1 MKKGDEE
8 WEPSCSPPS
17 LHICAAHLARH
28 TEAHAHTLPRLQ
40 AEGRFS
46 IRTPLK
52 RHQVSELLGYTQAWA
67 QRAML
72 NQSPEKPGLERQVG
86 IQPVFCFPH
95 LEKHAAPSEDTNSR
109 KALLR
114 QKEDKWK
121 RAVGGQQWVGSIN
134 DACLRIC
141 LGSNDMG
148 ISGGG
153 EGQSSSSSE
162 ELLITP
168 SKCNKGQVGD

>member
-1 MKKGDEE
+1 
-8 WEPSCSPPS
+8 
-17 LHICAAHLARH
+17 
-28 TEAHAHTLPRLQ
+28 
-40 AEGRFS
+40 
-46 IRTPLK
+46 
-52 RHQVSELLGYTQAWA
+52 
-67 QRAML
+67 ML

-153 EGQSSSSSE
+153 GGGQSSSSSE

>member
-1 MKKGDEE
+1 MEE
-8 WEPSCSPPS
+8 WETSRSPPS
-17 LHICAAHLARH
+17 LHVCAAHLLTH

-72 NQSPEKPGLERQVG
+72 NQSPEKPGLEAG
-86 IQPVFCFPH
+86 GDLSSLPFPPPGETCCSFLLRTQI
-95 LEKHAAPSEDTNSR
+95 LEKPCSGR
-109 KALLR
+109 K
-114 QKEDKWK
+114 KDKWK
-121 RAVGGQQWVGSIN
+121 RAVGGQQWEGRGN

-148 ISGGG
+148 ISGGRVPAPPK
-153 EGQSSSSSE
+153 SF
-162 ELLITP
+162 
-168 SKCNKGQVGD
+168 